1 MLSLFGAVVC
11 AGFFLVSSSLSLS
24 LDDDDEDDDE
34 SSDDGKIMCFGP
46 SFFELKFIN

>member
-11 AGFFLVSSSLSLS
+11 ADFFLVSSSLSLS

-46 SFFELKFIN
+46 SFLNKKFIN

>member
-1 MLSLFGAVVC
+1 MLSLFGAAVC